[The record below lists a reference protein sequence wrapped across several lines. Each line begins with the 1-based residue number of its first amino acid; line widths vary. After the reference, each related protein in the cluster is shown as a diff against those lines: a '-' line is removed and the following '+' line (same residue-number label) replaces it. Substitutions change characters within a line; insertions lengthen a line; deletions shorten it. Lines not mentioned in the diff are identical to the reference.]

1 MRDTHTPINLA
12 QRQVVTRMILEE
24 FGVPGTAR
32 ARGESTDDVAGEAGG
47 GQGKDFIPGTP
58 KRLQTDR
65 IRLAFKKSEIG
76 GDKDEPGLVPAN
88 TQFSKTKINMQ

>member
-1 MRDTHTPINLA
+1 MT
-12 QRQVVTRMILEE
+12 LEE

-32 ARGESTDDVAGEAGG
+32 ARGESTDDVPGEAGG

-88 TQFSKTKINMQ
+88 TQFSKTKTN